1 MTLTA
6 ETITDEQIRELMES
20 ARGIDYDTFRVAQQA
35 LEWVGHAQGV
45 AERALRNPGM
55 VDIAQIKILA
65 HRVLTNEWE
74 RARCAEILN
83 ARKAK

>member
-1 MTLTA
+1 MITA
-6 ETITDEQIRELMES
+6 ETITDEQILELMEA
-20 ARGIDYDTFRVAQQA
+20 ARDIDMNTFRVAQQA
-35 LEWVGHAQGV
+35 LDWVWHARDV

-65 HRVLTNEWE
+65 HRVLRSEWE

-83 ARKAK
+83 TRK

>member
-1 MTLTA
+1 MVTA
-6 ETITDEQIRELMES
+6 DTITDEQIRELMES
-20 ARGIDYDTFRVAQQA
+20 ARGVDYDAFRVAQQA
-35 LEWVGHAQGV
+35 LDHVGHARSL

-65 HRVLTNEWE
+65 HRVLGNEWE

-83 ARKAK
+83 ARKAV